1 LLCYRQRVPYR
12 DMEMFQCP
20 ACGEAMRAY
29 YKRLCCDACTGIF
42 IGLDDLTSSLDDFAS
57 GTGTIAFR
65 DAGAG
70 ARACPRCRAPMRRCH
85 LVAVYGEGSALPAPE
100 LDQCATHGVWF
111 DVGELANVLEAARH
125 ATEPDG
131 DARLVFARTVVA
143 LWESGKR

>member
-29 YKRLCCDACTGIF
+29 YKRLCCDACAGIF
-42 IGLDDLTSSLDDFAS
+42 IAVDDLTSALDDHAS
-57 GTGTIAFR
+57 GVGTIAFR
-65 DAGAG
+65 DTGLG
-70 ARACPRCRAPMRRCH
+70 TRGCPRCRAPMTKCH
-85 LVAVYGEGSALPAPE
+85 LVASFGDSNARPAPE
-100 LDQCATHGVWF
+100 LDRCATHGVWF

-131 DARLVFARTVVA
+131 AAGVAFARAVVE
-143 LWESGKR
+143 LWESGKA